1 MIKQLRIQN
10 FRSHKNTKLEFVKGV
25 NCIVGLPDSGKTNI
39 IRAINWA
46 LTNRPLGFRFHSNF
60 AKGPT
65 AVDIDF
71 EEGNQISLVKSK
83 SESGYVCNEKEFRA
97 IGSDVPDEVSRIS
110 NITELNLQTQ
120 MDKPFLIC
128 ESPGEVAKVFNRVSK
143 LEKPDLVIA
152 SLTTDINS
160 KNKQIK
166 ILSLDKIEFEEKLKR
181 FENLPQMKNDL
192 DEIEQIENKRQK
204 IKNEIDELFSMIE
217 NIEAVKKIMEN
228 IVDVAEAQKEL
239 ANINKLYT
247 EIANEQKKHMS
258 LQDIITSTEEV
269 EDKMQNIKMDY
280 KDIQKDFGKFLKTI
294 KICPYCEKC
303 TEPISAHNLDKFIK
317 AELA

>member
-10 FRSHKNTKLEFVKGV
+10 FRSHKDTKLEFVKGV
-25 NCIVGLPDSGKTNI
+25 NCIVGAPDSGKTNI
-39 IRAINWA
+39 IRAINWV

-60 AKGPT
+60 TKDPT
-65 AVDIDF
+65 VVDIDF
-71 EEGNQISLVKSK
+71 EDGHQISLIKSK

-97 IGSDVPDEVSRIS
+97 IGSDVPDEVSKIS
-110 NITELNLQTQ
+110 NLTELNLQTQ

-166 ILSLDKIEFEEKLKR
+166 ILSVEKTEFEEKLKR

-192 DEIEQIENKRQK
+192 NEIEQIENKRQK
-204 IKNEIDELFSMIE
+204 IKNEIDELFSIIE
-217 NIEAVKKIMEN
+217 NIETVKKTMEN
-228 IVDVAEAQKEL
+228 MIDVDKARKEL
-239 ANINKLYT
+239 ENINKFYT
-247 EIANEQKKHMS
+247 EIFNKQMKYIS
-258 LQDIITSTEEV
+258 LQDIIASAEEV
-269 EDKMQNIKMDY
+269 EDKMQNMKMDY

-303 TEPISAHNLDKFIK
+303 KEPISAHNLDKFIK
-317 AELA
+317 VELA